1 MRLSVT
7 GTLAESIV
15 AQAVAGL
22 SAARDRLVSR
32 NCGLT
37 HTDTHLVTALQ
48 GFCNVLSRDY
58 VLTQTHGHCLA
69 EVL

>member
-32 NCGLT
+32 NCGLI
-37 HTDTHLVTALQ
+37 HTHLVTALQ
-48 GFCNVLSRDY
+48 GLCNVLSRDY
-58 VLTQTHGHCLA
+58 VLTQTHGHCLT